1 MHMKKAVLES
11 LFNKV
16 NKGLTPQV
24 NDFEEINRKKNS
36 PNFLRFT
43 DKFSHFSRFWCIFVN
58 QILLKL
64 EFSVWLY

>member
-24 NDFEEINRKKNS
+24 NDSEEINRKK
-36 PNFLRFT
+36 
-43 DKFSHFSRFWCIFVN
+43 
-58 QILLKL
+58 KL
-64 EFSVWLY
+64 S